1 MSFKTPVPDDFFTT
15 PPLSPDKIEELRAIG
30 YKAQHDLLEYTKLTG
45 GPVEWTLRTNDD
57 KVQVYTAREGNLPL
71 FLGTTEIES
80 SLDEVRAIF
89 TAPTTSDVRRVD
101 AAYFPDVLDEVRLYT
116 LSTPTEDRPHHLSS
130 VSWTVMRS
138 PLQGLIV
145 RYRDFC
151 SIEHLEDAEIDGKKA
166 WIRACKSIVIPACPD
181 LEKKYGIIRAEFI
194 HSGFIYMEIDRPGI
208 LRVTELEH
216 FSPNGRVTGD
226 VIGAMLMTSFAE
238 SQYNSM
244 NSMQT
249 NVYAHRL
256 CKVSYLPPSDL
267 VGKHTRTK
275 CAVCLKKFGT
285 FSRKTNC
292 RRCGEVVC
300 SKVCSA
306 KYKLMMAN
314 IFVDLRVCS
323 RCIPGANDV
332 EQEMPLSK
340 SMKKSL
346 RDDMSS
352 SSGSSHP
359 SYTKATKRPERSSS
373 ASTHPISLSTYSG
386 DDMFSLSGMDCSK
399 IFLDLKEC
407 SDQGKHVDDR
417 WSESEASLIFDAEDG
432 GGFDI
437 SDRRAS
443 QTTNYHGSSKGA
455 THRRRGDM
463 LLLN

>member
-1 MSFKTPVPDDFFTT
+1 MSFKTPVPDDFFST

-30 YKAQHDLLEYTKLTG
+30 YKAQRDLLEYTKLTG
-45 GPVEWTLRTNDD
+45 GPIEWTLRTNDD

-80 SLDEVRAIF
+80 TLDEASQHPQH
-89 TAPTTSDVRRVD
+89 PTSVESTLH
-101 AAYFPDVLDEVRLYT
+101 VLDEVRLYT

-151 SIEHLEDAEIDGKKA
+151 SIEHLEDVEIDGKKA
-166 WIRACKSIVIPACPD
+166 WIRACKSIVLPACPD

-194 HSGFIYMEIDRPGI
+194 HSGFIYMETDRPGI

-256 CKVSYLPPSDL
+256 CKVSYLPPSNL

-306 KYKLMMAN
+306 TYKLMMAN
-314 IFVDLRVCS
+314 ILVDLRVCS
-323 RCIPGANDV
+323 RCIPGPNEV
-332 EQEMPLSK
+332 KQEMPLSTPMNK
-340 SMKKSL
+340 ALREDMSASLGSSNPSYSKMSKKPQTSL
-346 RDDMSS
+346 TMSTDSEMFSNHSSDDILTLSSIDITKIFKECNDPIERDD
-352 SSGSSHP
+352 
-359 SYTKATKRPERSSS
+359 
-373 ASTHPISLSTYSG
+373 
-386 DDMFSLSGMDCSK
+386 DML
-399 IFLDLKEC
+399 
-407 SDQGKHVDDR
+407 
-417 WSESEASLIFDAEDG
+417 SESNASFIYDAGEGGAFDVSDTNISRTANYFGTPVEA
-432 GGFDI
+432 
-437 SDRRAS
+437 
-443 QTTNYHGSSKGA
+443 TP
-455 THRRRGDM
+455 RRRGDM
-463 LLLN
+463 LLLY

>member
-30 YKAQHDLLEYTKLTG
+30 YKAQHDLYTKLTG

-101 AAYFPDVLDEVRLYT
+101 AAYFPDIDRIIFRPSVGPSCDRRFKD
-116 LSTPTEDRPHHLSS
+116 LSYD
-130 VSWTVMRS
+130 
-138 PLQGLIV
+138 
-145 RYRDFC
+145 
-151 SIEHLEDAEIDGKKA
+151 IETSAHLEDAEIDGKKA

-194 HSGFIYMEIDRPGI
+194 HSGFIYMEIDKPGI

-292 RRCGEVVC
+292 RRCGEV
-300 SKVCSA
+300 SPKVCSA

-417 WSESEASLIFDAEDG
+417 WSESEASFIFDAEDG

>member
-194 HSGFIYMEIDRPGI
+194 HSGFIYMEIDKPGI

-292 RRCGEVVC
+292 RRCGEVSPSLHVLSRLSPDRVGGLQQGVQC
-300 SKVCSA
+300 KV
-306 KYKLMMAN
+306 
-314 IFVDLRVCS
+314 
-323 RCIPGANDV
+323 
-332 EQEMPLSK
+332 
-340 SMKKSL
+340 
-346 RDDMSS
+346 
-352 SSGSSHP
+352 
-359 SYTKATKRPERSSS
+359 
-373 ASTHPISLSTYSG
+373 
-386 DDMFSLSGMDCSK
+386 
-399 IFLDLKEC
+399 
-407 SDQGKHVDDR
+407 
-417 WSESEASLIFDAEDG
+417 
-432 GGFDI
+432 
-437 SDRRAS
+437 
-443 QTTNYHGSSKGA
+443 
-455 THRRRGDM
+455 
-463 LLLN
+463 